1 MTSLFIGS
9 TSLIILSL
17 LFPSVGGGR
26 GFKLN
31 ISNEER
37 LKFRLGTNVYMPEC
51 AIILE
56 NNGKYPGFKKKMYDL

>member
-9 TSLIILSL
+9 PSLIILSL
-17 LFPSVGGGR
+17 LFPSVGGSR

-31 ISNEER
+31 VSNEEG
-37 LKFRLGTNVYMPEC
+37 LKFRLGTNVYVTEW

-56 NNGKYPGFKKKMYDL
+56 NNGKYPGFFFLKNV